1 MQPTNEQDSAPA
13 ETKQPA
19 PGAPPLGRQALRR
32 LVAGLVVGLAAI
44 LVGLSIWFWLY
55 PDQPGPLRAEAVIVE
70 IPAGSGLLAIKNILA
85 QAGVIRDDFRFVLL
99 AKRMGAARRLKA
111 GEYSLAPGLSP
122 RAVLL
127 ELAAGRTI
135 PRAITLP
142 EGINLYQAADIIK
155 AGGWGSREAFLELVA
170 EPGFVSSFGVPAAN
184 LEGYLFPDTY
194 FFVKG
199 TGLRTVAT
207 AMVRRMAQVLDEES
221 AKGQV
226 AGGTPVVPAEAGGTE
241 AKAVESVLNRHQVL
255 ILASVIEKETAL
267 AVERPL
273 VAKVFL
279 NRLRQGMKLQ
289 ADPTVIYG
297 LAKFGAPLTR
307 VDLETP
313 TPYNTYT
320 NRGLPIGPICN
331 PGRTAIAA
339 VLRPAPDDYS
349 YFVSQNDGSH
359 YFSKTLEEHNQAVSR
374 YRKKKAAARDSAE
387 RIEESAVR

>member
-1 MQPTNEQDSAPA
+1 MAA
-13 ETKQPA
+13 WLA
-19 PGAPPLGRQALRR
+19 AALAVI
-32 LVAGLVVGLAAI
+32 LIGLA
-44 LVGLSIWFWLY
+44 VWFGLY
-55 PDQPGPLRAEAVIVE
+55 PDQPGPPRAEAVIVE
-70 IPAGSGLLAIKNILA
+70 IPVGSGLLAIKEILA
-85 QAGVIRDDFRFVLL
+85 QAGVIRDDPRFVLL

-111 GEYSLAPGLSP
+111 GEYSFMPGLSP

-142 EGINLYQAADIIK
+142 EGVNLYQVADIIK
-155 AGGWGSREAFLELVA
+155 AGGWGSREAFRELVA
-170 EPGFVSSFGVPAAN
+170 DPGFVSGFGVQAAT

-194 FFVKG
+194 FFEKG

-207 AMVRRMAQVLDEES
+207 AMVRRMIQVLDEEG
-221 AKGQV
+221 AKGLGG
-226 AGGTPVVPAEAGGTE
+226 AGSPAEAEAGGTE
-241 AKAVESVLNRHQVL
+241 AKAVAPGLNRHQVL
-255 ILASVIEKETAL
+255 TLASVIEKETAL
-267 AVERPL
+267 AAERPL

-297 LAKFGAPLTR
+297 LAKFDAPLTR
-307 VDLETP
+307 DDLEAP

-320 NRGLPIGPICN
+320 NRGLPLGPICN

-339 VLRPAPDDYS
+339 VLRPAADDYY

-359 YFSKTLEEHNQAVSR
+359 HFSKTLEEHNQAVSR
-374 YRKKKAAARDSAE
+374 YRKKKAAAREAE
-387 RIEESAVR
+387 SGIQESAVR